1 MNAPDRFELFLL
13 GEGEKKVTV
22 TPDTRTPNT
31 SLFIFNK
38 EDHTLGNLL
47 KCHLNKNQHV
57 TFAGYRV
64 PHPLIPSFELRV
76 QTDGVLSPTDAVVA
90 TSKAIVSDLGHLSR
104 EFTKEYE
111 LRKMVDGEAVNATG
125 NPAADK

>member
-1 MNAPDRFELFLL
+1 MVCYHIITF
-13 GEGEKKVTV
+13 
-22 TPDTRTPNT
+22 
-31 SLFIFNK
+31 
-38 EDHTLGNLL
+38 LGNINLTL
-47 KCHLNKNQHV
+47 
-57 TFAGYRV
+57 TV